1 MSAAEPAPAYTAP
14 MHKITPC
21 LWMEKDIG
29 DAIAFYKGVF
39 RNLKVVNESR
49 YGEGGPMPEGTL
61 MVAIIELEGQRLMLL
76 NGGPAFNESI
86 SLAVDCKDQEEVD
99 RYWDALTADGGEE
112 SMCGWCKDKF
122 GLSWQ
127 IVPAQW
133 PSIMGGKDKAG
144 AARAMQ
150 AMMKMRKLDIQTL
163 QDAYDGKYS
172 A

>member
-1 MSAAEPAPAYTAP
+1 MAAGGSYTAP

-29 DAIAFYKGVF
+29 DAIDHYKGIF
-39 RNLKVVNESR
+39 KNLKVLTESR
-49 YGEGGPMPEGTL
+49 YGKGGPMPEGTL

-86 SLAVDCKDQEEVD
+86 SLMVDCKDQEEVD

-112 SMCGWCKDKF
+112 SRCGWCKDRF

-127 IVPAQW
+127 VC
-133 PSIMGGKDKAG
+133 PSRMTDLMGGEDKEG

-150 AMMKMRKLDIQTL
+150 AMMKMRKIDIQAL
-163 QDAYDGKYS
+163 EDAYAGK
-172 A
+172 